1 MTTKKE
7 YKVGDDVWIYGIGVK
22 NKLTKGKVIK
32 IVDLS
37 DEGWTVGPHYIIEIP
52 THIDP
57 LLELRTWENMS
68 QDDRGPV
75 GAFREIGSIVSTI
88 KKVKSTGFVY
98 DDDYDEDEI
107 DVEKIH
113 AALEKSQSDMNH
125 APLNLK
131 SEKPKRRYYK
141 KKK

>member
-1 MTTKKE
+1 
-7 YKVGDDVWIYGIGVK
+7 
-22 NKLTKGKVIK
+22 
-32 IVDLS
+32 
-37 DEGWTVGPHYIIEIP
+37 
-52 THIDP
+52 
-57 LLELRTWENMS
+57 MS